1 MNFHF
6 DRIVDHIPFMLK
18 GIFVTLE
25 YTVLA
30 LSIGLVLGTFLAL
43 MKLSKSGLWRAFA
56 TFYISIFRGTP
67 LLVQLSLIYFA
78 TPQLIGYQITA
89 LEAGLLA
96 FSLNSTAY
104 VSEIIRAG
112 IEAVDKGQFEAAES
126 LAIPYHKAMLCII
139 MPQAIRN
146 ILPALVNEAI
156 NLLKESALVS
166 VIGEMDLL
174 RRANI
179 VSSQTFLYFEPLLFI
194 AVVYYLLV
202 SVLSQL
208 SKILEKRLKR
218 SD

>member
-1 MNFHF
+1 MTFHF
-6 DRIVDHIPFMLK
+6 DRLIEHIPFILQ
-18 GIFVTLE
+18 GTFVTLH
-25 YTVLA
+25 YTLLA
-30 LSIGLVLGTFLAL
+30 LFMGLILGTVVAL
-43 MKLSKSGLWRAFA
+43 MKLSKSGLLRNSA

-89 LEAGLLA
+89 LEAGLMA

-112 IEAVDKGQFEAAES
+112 IQAIDKGQFEAAES

-179 VSSQTFLYFEPLLFI
+179 VSSQTFLYFEPLLFV
-194 AVVYYLLV
+194 ALVYYMLV
-202 SVLSQL
+202 SILSQL
-208 SKILEKRLKR
+208 AKHLEKRLKR

>member
-6 DRIVDHIPFMLK
+6 DRIIEHIPFILK
-18 GIFVTLE
+18 GTLVTLE
-25 YTVLA
+25 YTLIA
-30 LSIGLVLGTFLAL
+30 LFIGLILGTGLAL
-43 MKLSKSGLWRAFA
+43 MTLSHNAILRRLA

-112 IEAVDKGQFEAAES
+112 IQAVDKGQFEAAES
-126 LAIPYHKAMLCII
+126 LAIPYHQAMLAII
-139 MPQAIRN
+139 IPQAVRN
-146 ILPALVNEAI
+146 ILPALVNEAV

-179 VSSQTFLYFEPLLFI
+179 VSSQTFLYFEPLLFVAI
-194 AVVYYLLV
+194 VYYALV
-202 SVLSQL
+202 SILSRL
-208 SKILEKRLKR
+208 SRILEKRLKR

>member
-1 MNFHF
+1 MVFHF
-6 DRIVDHIPFMLK
+6 ERIIEHIPFILQ
-18 GIFVTLE
+18 GTFVTLQ
-25 YTVLA
+25 YTLIA
-30 LSIGLVLGTFLAL
+30 LSIGLILGTGLAL
-43 MKLSKSGLWRAFA
+43 MSLSKTWCFRKAA

-78 TPQLIGYQITA
+78 TPQLVGYQITA

-112 IEAVDKGQFEAAES
+112 IQAVDKGQFEAAQS
-126 LAIPYHKAMLCII
+126 LAIPHGQMMIYII
-139 MPQAIRN
+139 IPQAVRN
-146 ILPALVNEAI
+146 ILPALVNEAV

-166 VIGEMDLL
+166 VIGELDLL

-179 VSSQTFLYFEPLLFI
+179 VSSQTFLYFEPLLFV
-194 AVVYYLLV
+194 ALVYYVLV
-202 SVLSQL
+202 SVLS
-208 SKILEKRLKR
+208 SCAKTLEKRLKR

>member
-6 DRIVDHIPFMLK
+6 DRIIDHIPFILK
-18 GIFVTLE
+18 GTFVTLE
-25 YTVLA
+25 YTLIA
-30 LSIGLVLGTFLAL
+30 LLIGLVLGTGLAL
-43 MKLSKSGLWRAFA
+43 MKLSSHRVLARAA

-112 IEAVDKGQFEAAES
+112 IEAVDNGQFEAAES
-126 LAIPYHKAMLCII
+126 LAIPYSKAMLCII
-139 MPQAIRN
+139 IPQAIRN
-146 ILPALVNEAI
+146 ILPALVNEAV

-179 VSSQTFLYFEPLLFI
+179 VSSQTFLYFEPLLFVAI
-194 AVVYYLLV
+194 VYYILV
-202 SVLSQL
+202 SIL
-208 SKILEKRLKR
+208 SKLSKLLEKRLKR

>member
-1 MNFHF
+1 MIFHF
-6 DRIVDHIPFMLK
+6 ERIVEHIPFILQ
-18 GIFVTLE
+18 GTLVTLE
-25 YTVLA
+25 YTLIA
-30 LSIGLVLGTFLAL
+30 LSIGLILGTGLA
-43 MKLSKSGLWRAFA
+43 MMTLSKIWPIKRFA

-112 IEAVDKGQFEAAES
+112 IEAIDKGQFEAAKS
-126 LAIPYHKAMLCII
+126 LAIPHTQMMIAII

-146 ILPALVNEAI
+146 ILPALVNEAV

-179 VSSQTFLYFEPLLFI
+179 VSSQTFLYFEPLLFV
-194 AVVYYLLV
+194 ALVYYVLV

-208 SKILEKRLKR
+208 SKVLERRLKR